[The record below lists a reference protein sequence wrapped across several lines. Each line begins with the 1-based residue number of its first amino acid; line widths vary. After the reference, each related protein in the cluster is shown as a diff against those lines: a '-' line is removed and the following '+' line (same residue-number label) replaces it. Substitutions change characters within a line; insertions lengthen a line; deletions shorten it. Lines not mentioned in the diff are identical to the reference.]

1 MTDLSPDPHVV
12 RRGTG
17 VPVVFL
23 HGNAVDHRLLLG
35 LDDVFATDGQWERFH
50 LDLPGFGATPALPE
64 PGGLPEIADWIDDT
78 VTALLG
84 DRSFAVVGMSMGGL
98 LARDLA
104 ARRPEQCLGLALLAP
119 VVDPVHANRT
129 VPEPVVLAEDPD
141 LIASL
146 DPADATAYTQLAVV
160 QSRENWER
168 FRTTAL
174 PGLRAADVDA
184 MDRLAQHYVLDPAPD
199 GRLSGFDRPV
209 LIVTGLQDAVV
220 GFEDQEALARL
231 FPRSTVVT
239 LDRAGH
245 NVHLDQ
251 PDRVRAAL
259 AEWAEDVLG
268 DG

>member
-1 MTDLSPDPHVV
+1 MTDPSPDPHVV

-23 HGNAVDHRLLLG
+23 HGNAVDHRLLMG
-35 LDDVFATDGQWERFH
+35 LDDVFASAGRWERIY
-50 LDLPGFGATPALPE
+50 LDLPGFGATPALVE

-84 DRSFAVVGMSMGGL
+84 DRSFVIVGMSMGGL

-104 ARRPEQCLGLALLAP
+104 ARHPARCLGFALLAP

-129 VPEPVVLAEDPD
+129 VPAPVVLVNDPD

-146 DPADATAYTQLAVV
+146 DPADATEYTQLAVV

-184 MDRLAQHYVLDPAPD
+184 MNRLAQRYVLDPAPD
-199 GRLSGFDRPV
+199 GRLVGFDRPV
-209 LIVTGLQDAVV
+209 LIVTGRQDAVV
-220 GFEDQEALARL
+220 GFEDQDALARR
-231 FPRSTVVT
+231 FPRATVVT

-251 PDRVRAAL
+251 PDRVCAAL
-259 AEWAEDVLG
+259 AHWADDVLA
-268 DG
+268 DL